1 MKRKSAEIKRIA
13 RESLT
18 GHYGLPMGA
27 MVVSRLIVT
36 LPTMF
41 FSWNLTPYSG
51 KMEWAIYYVAAF
63 ILALLG
69 VVLNIGI
76 LQIALRMGRKQP
88 YKFTDM
94 FYGFNHHPDKYIL
107 AYLLFMVVVLIPMLP
122 AIAVSVGMY
131 VIAISGSMAV
141 TKGFFIGYVVAM
153 CVLGI
158 CGEVIAF
165 ILSLRYSMLFLIL
178 LEDNTKGIRQAMR
191 ESKALM
197 QGNKGRYF
205 YIMLSFLGWSF
216 LGLLSFGIGFLWI
229 GPYYTQT
236 QVTFYRDITGE
247 LDRTEN
253 QTDPYGT
260 KHQNPQYSTWSASV

>member
-1 MKRKSAEIKRIA
+1 
-13 RESLT
+13 
-18 GHYGLPMGA
+18 
-27 MVVSRLIVT
+27 
-36 LPTMF
+36 
-41 FSWNLTPYSG
+41 
-51 KMEWAIYYVAAF
+51 
-63 ILALLG
+63 
-69 VVLNIGI
+69 
-76 LQIALRMGRKQP
+76 
-88 YKFTDM
+88 
-94 FYGFNHHPDKYIL
+94 
-107 AYLLFMVVVLIPMLP
+107 MVVVLVPMLP

-141 TKGFFIGYVVAM
+141 TKGLFIGYVVAM

-158 CGEVIAF
+158 GGEVIAF

-260 KHQNPQYSTWSASV
+260 QQQNPQYSTWSASV

>member
-1 MKRKSAEIKRIA
+1 
-13 RESLT
+13 
-18 GHYGLPMGA
+18 
-27 MVVSRLIVT
+27 
-36 LPTMF
+36 
-41 FSWNLTPYSG
+41 
-51 KMEWAIYYVAAF
+51 
-63 ILALLG
+63 
-69 VVLNIGI
+69 
-76 LQIALRMGRKQP
+76 MGRKQP

-131 VIAISGSMAV
+131 VTAISGSMKITEGIFYWLCSSYGVCTWNWRRSDRIYSFLKIFHAV
-141 TKGFFIGYVVAM
+141 
-153 CVLGI
+153 
-158 CGEVIAF
+158 
-165 ILSLRYSMLFLIL
+165 FLIL

-191 ESKALM
+191 KSKALM

-260 KHQNPQYSTWSASV
+260 KQQNPQYSTWSASV